1 MGPNILIQQK
11 ISPSG
16 MYLYMYIWYVQ
27 YCGLLYSNLPQ
38 EYDQSLGGG
47 DQIFAQ
53 NMDEMMTKLYE
64 MYSNTLPCAG
74 THFRLQSMS
83 DYFFIGGCG
92 GSENSDYW
100 WGAGV

>member
-1 MGPNILIQQK
+1 MGPNILKQQK

-27 YCGLLYSNLPQ
+27 YCGLLCNLPQ
-38 EYDQSLGGG
+38 EYDGSLGGG

-74 THFRLQSMS
+74 THFRLSCS
-83 DYFFIGGCG
+83 KALSCK
-92 GSENSDYW
+92 EN
-100 WGAGV
+100 V